1 MRPRRVIGG
10 LIGAALASVLVYAV
24 LAAFTDAAAVNAQLR
39 AFPAATFAVM
49 LLLAAIGFVA
59 RGLRWGWLMGR
70 LEHPTRATD
79 ALYMQLSGQTMTVT
93 PGRVGEVF
101 KSWLAKDIAGLPMTS
116 GIALVFAERVADLIA
131 VCILSL
137 GGLSLL
143 GGNTWTL
150 GGALAA
156 IALGVVVASSR
167 WFHKLSLKAISK
179 QEWAQ
184 QHHASAVQISQTIQV
199 ALRWDTLARSVPV
212 SVLAWGLE
220 GVGFALCLNE
230 LGFDEMSVAGAV
242 SVYAVSTLVGAVTFL
257 PGGIGLTEASM
268 AGVLIALGMTGSDA
282 SAATLI
288 TRVATL
294 WWGVAVG
301 WAALATRPSQLRAL
315 VAGRADG
322 IEDA

>member
-1 MRPRRVIGG
+1 MKSRRVIGS
-10 LIGAALASVLVYAV
+10 LIVAALASVLVYAV
-24 LAAFTDAAAVNAQLR
+24 MAAFTDAAAVAAQLR
-39 AFPAATFAVM
+39 AFPIATFAGM
-49 LLLAAIGFVA
+49 LVLGAIGFVA

-70 LEHPTRATD
+70 VGHPAGAAD

-101 KSWLAKDIAGLPMTS
+101 KSWLAKDISGMPMTS
-116 GIALVFAERVADLIA
+116 GVALVFAERVADLIA

-143 GGNTWTL
+143 GGNSWTL
-150 GGALAA
+150 GGALVA
-156 IALGVVVASSR
+156 IAVGVAIASSR
-167 WFHKLSLKAISK
+167 WFHNLSLRAISK
-179 QEWAQ
+179 QKWASE
-184 QHHASAVQISQTIQV
+184 HHASASRISETIQV

-212 SVLAWGLE
+212 SILAWGLE
-220 GVGFALCLNE
+220 GVGFAWCLSA
-230 LGFDEMSVAGAV
+230 LGFDGISLPGAV
-242 SVYAVSTLVGAVTFL
+242 SVYAVSTLVGAFTFL

-268 AGVLIALGMTGSDA
+268 VGVLIALGMTGSDA

-301 WAALATRPSQLRAL
+301 WAALATRPAL
-315 VAGRADG
+315 FRTLLAR
-322 IEDA
+322 EEPELH